1 MKINVKHK
9 KNTYFLIRIIFIF
22 FLLLIFNIVINQNI
36 SSAIEDEENKN
47 IDSKKDIIEKQEES
61 FGISSFLKNAKEYSS
76 DEFKSLDFQ
85 NILND
90 AIKGNIN
97 NSKIFKIIL
106 NILRKRIKGKH
117 KIGYFNSI
125 NNYYT

>member
-106 NILRKRIKGKH
+106 NILRKRIKVKY